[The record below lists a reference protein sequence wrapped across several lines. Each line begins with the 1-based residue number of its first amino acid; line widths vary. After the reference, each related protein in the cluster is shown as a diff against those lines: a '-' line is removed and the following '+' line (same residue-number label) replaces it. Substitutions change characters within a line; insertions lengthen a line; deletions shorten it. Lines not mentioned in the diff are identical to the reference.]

1 MAGFLNTLQGTIHM
15 QTQSS
20 VFDDLARL
28 MTGAMGMA
36 QGMNDEAKSFMRA
49 QADRFVA
56 EMDLVGRDEFEAV
69 KQLAAD
75 ARAEADALKA
85 RVAALE
91 AALKARD

>member
-1 MAGFLNTLQGTIHM
+1 M

-36 QGMNDEAKSFMRA
+36 QGMGDEARSFMRS

-69 KQLAAD
+69 KQLAAE
-75 ARAEADALKA
+75 ARAEADELRK
-85 RVAALE
+85 RVAKHE
-91 AALKARD
+91 AALKNKE

>member
-1 MAGFLNTLQGTIHM
+1 M

-36 QGMNDEAKSFMRA
+36 QGMGEEARNFMRS

-69 KQLAAD
+69 KELASQ
-75 ARAEADALKA
+75 ARAEAETLRE

-91 AALKARD
+91 AALRELKRTP

>member
-1 MAGFLNTLQGTIHM
+1 M

-36 QGMNDEAKSFMRA
+36 QGMSEEAKTFMRS

-85 RVAALE
+85 RVDALE
-91 AALKARD
+91 KALRAK

>member
-1 MAGFLNTLQGTIHM
+1 M

-36 QGMNDEAKSFMRA
+36 QGVSEEAKSFMRA

-56 EMDLVGRDEFEAV
+56 EMDLVPRDEFEAV
-69 KQLAAD
+69 KQMAAD
-75 ARAEADALKA
+75 ARAEAEALA
-85 RVAALE
+85 RRVEELE
-91 AALKARD
+91 AALRSK

>member
-1 MAGFLNTLQGTIHM
+1 M
-15 QTQSS
+15 QTTSS

-36 QGMNDEAKSFMRA
+36 QGMGDEAKSFMRS

-56 EMDLVGRDEFEAV
+56 EMDLVSRDEFEAV
-69 KQLAAD
+69 KQLASD

-91 AALKARD
+91 ALLKDRA

>member
-1 MAGFLNTLQGTIHM
+1 M

-36 QGMNDEAKSFMRA
+36 QGMGDEARSFMRS

-56 EMDLVGRDEFEAV
+56 EMDLVGRDEFEAI
-69 KQLAAD
+69 KQLATEAK
-75 ARAEADALKA
+75 AEADALRE

-91 AALKARD
+91 AALKARG

>member
-1 MAGFLNTLQGTIHM
+1 M

-36 QGMNDEAKSFMRA
+36 QGMNQEAKGFMRA

-75 ARAEADALKA
+75 ARAETEALKA

-91 AALKARD
+91 ALLKERS

>member
-1 MAGFLNTLQGTIHM
+1 M
-15 QTQSS
+15 QTTSS

-36 QGMNDEAKSFMRA
+36 QGAGDEAKSFMRA

-56 EMDLVGRDEFEAV
+56 EMDLVSRDEFDAV
-69 KQLAAD
+69 KQLASE
-75 ARAEADALKA
+75 ARAEADALRE

-91 AALKARD
+91 AKLKDR

>member
-1 MAGFLNTLQGTIHM
+1 M

-36 QGMNDEAKSFMRA
+36 QGMGDEARSFMRS

-69 KQLAAD
+69 KQLAAE
-75 ARAEADALKA
+75 ARAEADDLRK

-91 AALKARD
+91 AALKQRG

>member
-1 MAGFLNTLQGTIHM
+1 M

-36 QGMNDEAKSFMRA
+36 QGAGDEAKNFMRA

-69 KQLAAD
+69 KQLASE
-75 ARAEADALKA
+75 ARAEAAALRA

-91 AALKARD
+91 AALQNSKQP

>member
-1 MAGFLNTLQGTIHM
+1 M

-36 QGMNDEAKSFMRA
+36 QGMGEEARSFMRS

-69 KQLAAD
+69 KQLASE
-75 ARAEADALKA
+75 ARAEADALRE

-91 AALKARD
+91 AALKDRDS

>member
-1 MAGFLNTLQGTIHM
+1 M

-36 QGMNDEAKSFMRA
+36 QGMGEEARNFMRA

-69 KQLAAD
+69 KELASQ
-75 ARAEADALKA
+75 ARAEAETLRE

-91 AALKARD
+91 AAVRELKRTP

>member
-1 MAGFLNTLQGTIHM
+1 M
-15 QTQSS
+15 QKKSS

-28 MTGAMGMA
+28 MTGAMGVA
-36 QGMNDEAKSFMRA
+36 QGMGDEARSFMRA

-69 KQLAAD
+69 KQLAAE
-75 ARAEADALKA
+75 ARAEADALRE

-91 AALKARD
+91 AALKAREG

>member
-1 MAGFLNTLQGTIHM
+1 M

-20 VFDDLARL
+20 VFDDLAKL

-36 QGMNDEAKSFMRA
+36 QGMNQEAKSFMRA

-56 EMDLVGRDEFEAV
+56 EMDLVGRDEFEAM

-75 ARAEADALKA
+75 SRAEAEALRE
-85 RVAALE
+85 RVAKLE
-91 AALKARD
+91 ALLKDKA

>member
-1 MAGFLNTLQGTIHM
+1 M
-15 QTQSS
+15 QTQNS

-36 QGMNDEAKSFMRA
+36 QGVNAEAKSFMRA

-56 EMDLVGRDEFEAV
+56 EMDLVSRDEFDAV

-75 ARAEADALKA
+75 ARAEADALRA
-85 RVAALE
+85 RVEALE
-91 AALKARD
+91 AALAAKD

>member
-1 MAGFLNTLQGTIHM
+1 M

-36 QGMNDEAKSFMRA
+36 QGMGEETKSFLRA

-69 KQLAAD
+69 KQMAAD
-75 ARAEADALKA
+75 ARAEADELKA
-85 RVAALE
+85 RVAELE
-91 AALKARD
+91 AKLKAR

>member
-1 MAGFLNTLQGTIHM
+1 M

-20 VFDDLARL
+20 LFDDLARL

-36 QGMNDEAKSFMRA
+36 QGVGDEAKSFMRA

-69 KQLAAD
+69 KQLAAE
-75 ARAEADALKA
+75 ARAEAEDLRR
-85 RVAALE
+85 RVSELE
-91 AALKARD
+91 ALLRDRQ

>member
-1 MAGFLNTLQGTIHM
+1 M

-36 QGMNDEAKSFMRA
+36 QGMSEEAKGFMRA

-56 EMDLVGRDEFEAV
+56 EMDLVSRDEFEAV
-69 KQLAAD
+69 KEMAAA
-75 ARAEADALKA
+75 ARAEADGLRA
-85 RVAALE
+85 RVEALE
-91 AALKARD
+91 AALAARDAAD

>member
-1 MAGFLNTLQGTIHM
+1 M

-28 MTGAMGMA
+28 MTGAMGVA
-36 QGMNDEAKSFMRA
+36 QGAGAEAKSFMRA

-69 KQLAAD
+69 KQMAAD
-75 ARAEADALKA
+75 ARAEANALREK
-85 RVAALE
+85 VAALE
-91 AALKARD
+91 ALLKDRG

>member
-1 MAGFLNTLQGTIHM
+1 M

-36 QGMNDEAKSFMRA
+36 QGMSEEAKGFMRA

-56 EMDLVGRDEFEAV
+56 EMDLVGREEF
-69 KQLAAD
+69 
-75 ARAEADALKA
+75 DALKA
-85 RVAALE
+85 E
-91 AALKARD
+91 NEALKARLETLEAKLGK